1 MLGEVFG
8 GEKKVGLGLP
18 VAILLRMGQI
28 AEGFREFYSQVGP
41 KLAARIKREREG
53 AFLEYMGDR
62 VEESLFWRPVTP
74 KEVEELCG
82 ALVPHKG
89 MGWDGVSPRVVKGVA
104 REISGPLSRLLNCC
118 IRGGFYPG
126 AFKVARVVP
135 VFKGGIP
142 RSSPTIGPCRCC
154 LSCLRCLRGC

>member
-1 MLGEVFG
+1 MTD
-8 GEKKVGLGLP
+8 K
-18 VAILLRMGQI
+18 GQI
-28 AEGFREFYSQVGP
+28 AEGFCEFYSQVGP
-41 KLAARIKREREG
+41 KLAARIKKEKEG

-62 VEESLFWRPVTP
+62 VEGSLFWRPVTP
-74 KEVEELCG
+74 KEGEELCG

-89 MGWDGVSPRVVKGVA
+89 MGWDGVSPRVMKGVA
-104 REISGPLSRLLNCC
+104 REFSGPFSRLLNCC

-142 RSSPTIGPCRCC
+142 WSSPTILYSICPCHCC
-154 LSCLRCLRGC
+154 LFCLRCLRRC

>member
-41 KLAARIKREREG
+41 KLARRIKKERDE

-62 VEESLFWRPVTP
+62 VEEFLFWNPVTP
-74 KEVEELCG
+74 KELEELCG
-82 ALVPHKG
+82 ALGLVPHKG
-89 MGWDGVSPRVVKGVA
+89 MGWDGVSPRVVKGLA
-104 REISGPLSRLLNCC
+104 WQISGPLSQLLNCC
-118 IRGGFYPG
+118 IRVPG
-126 AFKVARVVP
+126 WSLDGHGSA
-135 VFKGGIP
+135 GHG
-142 RSSPTIGPCRCC
+142 
-154 LSCLRCLRGC
+154 

>member
-41 KLAARIKREREG
+41 KLARRIKKERDE

-62 VEESLFWRPVTP
+62 VEGFLFWRPVTP
-74 KEVEELCG
+74 KVEELCR
-82 ALVPHKG
+82 
-89 MGWDGVSPRVVKGVA
+89 DGVGCKGGGMA
-104 REISGPLSRLLNCC
+104 DLGPSFLAPELLHSGGRGLSWGLQGGEGSSRL
-118 IRGGFYPG
+118 
-126 AFKVARVVP
+126 
-135 VFKGGIP
+135 
-142 RSSPTIGPCRCC
+142 
-154 LSCLRCLRGC
+154 